1 MEPPKAK
8 PPRDGTVTFSK
19 RREVGCAIDSVWEV
33 ISDVDNDPRYYEG
46 LNSIKNVSRN
56 GNVIEREVVVG
67 FMNHAGRQ
75 TVTLTPKDS
84 VEVRMTKGPMTGTRT
99 TSLTRL
105 DGSKTRIEVS
115 WDVEL
120 HVPSFVQGMV
130 KRQLS
135 RGTEEALDR
144 IMMASEKAADQGRTK
159 VTGRGESTS

>member
-1 MEPPKAK
+1 MESGKSK
-8 PPRDGTVTFSK
+8 RQEDELVTFSK
-19 RREVGCAIDSVWEV
+19 NREAGCGIDSVWEV

-46 LNSIKNVSRN
+46 LNSIKNVSKN

-67 FMNHAGRQ
+67 FLKHDGLQ
-75 TVTLTPKDS
+75 TVTLTPKKS

-105 DGSKTRIEVS
+105 DNSKTGIEIR

-120 HVPSFVQGMV
+120 RVPRLVQSMV
-130 KRQLS
+130 KREVV

-144 IMMASEKAADQGRTK
+144 IVKESEKVAS
-159 VTGRGESTS
+159 RGETK

>member
-1 MEPPKAK
+1 MESGKSK
-8 PPRDGTVTFSK
+8 RQEDELVTFSK
-19 RREVGCAIDSVWEV
+19 NREAGCGIDSVWEV

-46 LNSIKNVSRN
+46 LNSIKNVSKN

-67 FMNHAGRQ
+67 FLKHDGLQ
-75 TVTLTPKDS
+75 TVTLTPKKS

-105 DGSKTRIEVS
+105 DNSKTGVEIR

-120 HVPSFVQGMV
+120 RVPRFVRSMV
-130 KRQLS
+130 KREVV

-144 IMMASEKAADQGRTK
+144 IVKESEKVAS
-159 VTGRGESTS
+159 RGETK